1 MAEPTT
7 DPEAPDEILLRFDRE
22 DGLEAARRDPEMQA
36 LAELR
41 DTIVRRAVLVRVAD
55 VPLGRYFEDPA

>member
-1 MAEPTT
+1 MSTSSRRT
-7 DPEAPDEILLRFDRE
+7 RE
-22 DGLEAARRDPEMQA
+22 A

-55 VPLGRYFEDPA
+55 VPLGRYVEDPA

>member
-1 MAEPTT
+1 
-7 DPEAPDEILLRFDRE
+7 
-22 DGLEAARRDPEMQA
+22 MQA

-55 VPLGRYFEDPA
+55 VPLGRYFGDPA